1 MVVEIALSHPPHH
14 EGLSLMSTRQLS
26 IIAIA
31 VLTLAA
37 GSAPARA
44 ATIYATVYGGTTKFG
59 RFDSTTGAF
68 TAIPTTGLMVTQ
80 GLQSL
85 AWDGSLGAFRVV
97 VTSGTAGFLSTI
109 TTSGVVSGS
118 VALAGG
124 GLGGYQGM
132 TTSGSGAPLYTF
144 RNAVGLSYQLGVTNT
159 TSGAWSTVS
168 GVYSGFPLNSF
179 PSQYGSIVFDGD
191 TIYAAGNT
199 SNGNIFG
206 RMSTT
211 TGLFTQ
217 VGSTNNAFNGMAVTG
232 SGAQF
237 FGVTSEGSAPGIYS
251 LNVGTGVPTLLTS
264 ITGFGSEEGVEAV
277 AMAASPVPEPMM
289 LSSSAAVVAAVWGWR
304 QLRRRRAASTA
315 ATSSRCRSPRGR

>member
-1 MVVEIALSHPPHH
+1 MNLRRLSI
-14 EGLSLMSTRQLS
+14 LSLAFVS
-26 IIAIA
+26 
-31 VLTLAA
+31 LAA
-37 GSAPARA
+37 LATPARA
-44 ATIYATVYGGTTKFG
+44 VTIYATVYGGTTKFG
-59 RFDSTTGAF
+59 RFDSATGAF
-68 TAIPTTGLMVTQ
+68 TAIPTTGLGATQ
-80 GLQSL
+80 QLASL

-97 VTSGTAGFLSTI
+97 VTSGPVGFLSTI
-109 TTSGVVSGS
+109 TTSGLVSGS

-144 RNAVGLSYQLGVTNT
+144 RNAVGLAYQLGVTNT
-159 TSGAWSTVS
+159 TSGAWSSVS
-168 GVYSGFPLNSF
+168 GAYSGFPLESF
-179 PSQYGSIVFDGD
+179 PQQYGSIVFDGD

-199 SNGNIFG
+199 GGGNIFG

-217 VGSTNNAFNGMAVTG
+217 VGSANNAFNGMAVTG

-237 FGVTSEGSAPGIYS
+237 YGVTSEGSAPGIYS
-251 LNVGTGVPTLLTS
+251 LNVGTGVPTLLAS
-264 ITGFGSEEGVEAV
+264 VTGFGSETGVGAV

-289 LSSSAAVVAAVWGWR
+289 LSSSAAVVAAMCGWR

-315 ATSSRCRSPRGR
+315 ATSSRCHSPRGR